1 MTLHTGVFS
10 SCSWSV
16 LTGRIHDDDV
26 AGFVRHIRGIRTRDG
41 DAMVIDIAHSV
52 SLPNPMQRK
61 QIVEAVGSIEG
72 KSLLLGHAVVT
83 NTAVARG
90 VLQVV
95 NWFVTPEFPEKIF
108 RAPGDAVAWLVER
121 APRFDRDGFLSEL
134 ERRVPGFAQLRW

>member
-16 LTGRIHDDDV
+16 LTGRIQDEDV
-26 AGFVRHIRGIRTRDG
+26 AGFVRHIHGIRAKNA
-41 DAMVIDIAHSV
+41 DALVIDIAHSV

-61 QIVEAVGSIEG
+61 QIVDAVGSIED
-72 KSLLLGHAVVT
+72 KQLILGHAVVT

-95 NWFVTPEFPEKIF
+95 NWFVTPVFPEKVF
-108 RAPGDAVAWLVER
+108 RSPREAAAWLATR
-121 APRFDRDGFLSEL
+121 APRFDHDGLLREL
-134 ERRVPGFAQLRW
+134 ERCVPGFERLRW